1 MTTSSKVK
9 LLGKGAFTRAYLL
22 DNDRVR
28 LESRDPIKECM
39 AHGWFPESRL
49 FAEVQQIDDGVYEM
63 EYFPRVSSLKKT
75 LNARDW
81 ALYQTLRTMA
91 DVYHCRTMSLKNKA
105 LMHGELHK
113 VIDEFDAANA
123 GYEDEFQ
130 ALREAVDGCC
140 NYGTDIGFE
149 ISPRNVAVKGDEL
162 ILLDVFFIRSHLAA

>member
-9 LLGKGAFTRAYLL
+9 LLGKGSFTRAYLL

-39 AHGWFPESRL
+39 ALGWFPDSRL
-49 FAEVQQIDDGVYEM
+49 FAEIEQIEPGVYEM
-63 EYFPRVSSLKKT
+63 EYFPRVSSLKNT

-81 ALYQTLRTMA
+81 KLYQILRVMA
-91 DVYHCRTMSLKNKA
+91 DVYHCRVALLKNKSM
-105 LMHGELHK
+105 MHSEFHK
-113 VIDEFDAANA
+113 VVNEFDAANP
-123 GYEDEFQ
+123 GYSEEFD
-130 ALREAVDGCC
+130 ALREAADGCG

-162 ILLDVFFIRSHLAA
+162 ILLDVFFIHSHLAA